1 MQNVVAGDIES
12 WLKEDGIGEVGIYWQ
27 RLPVVPVRAQIKIK
41 SDLTLAGL
49 PWFCAVFEKL
59 APELGKSLQPLNE
72 YEGREL
78 KAGTVIALPVSLPW
92 GVAITGERLA
102 LNLLHKASA
111 VATATKALVSLTA
124 PAGIKVLDT
133 RKTTPGLRALEKYAV
148 TVGGGCN
155 HRFTQVDAWMIKDN
169 HKELLGLK
177 GAVEFFRGLNQPYK
191 NLIVEI
197 HTLAEL
203 SDARELGVQH
213 FLLDNFTPDMLASA
227 CANKRAGEFFEVSG
241 GINLQ
246 TVKSV
251 MIAGVD
257 AVSSGAITQFPKAV
271 DISFKFQ
278 PESV

>member
-1 MQNVVAGDIES
+1 MQNVVSGDIDS
-12 WLKEDGIGEVGIYWQ
+12 WLIEDGFGEVGIYWQ

-41 SDLTLAGL
+41 SDVIMAGL

-59 APELGKSLQPLNE
+59 APELIESLRPLQEFEGK
-72 YEGREL
+72 EL
-78 KAGTVIALPVSLPW
+78 KAGTVVSLPGTLPW

-111 VATATKALVSLTA
+111 VATATKALVNLTA

-155 HRFTQVDAWMIKDN
+155 HRFTQVDVWMIKDN

-177 GAVEFFRGLNQPYK
+177 GAVDFFRGLNQPYK

-197 HTLAEL
+197 HNLAEL
-203 SDARELGVQH
+203 SEARELGVQH
-213 FLLDNFTPDMLASA
+213 FLLDNFSPEMLASA
-227 CANKRAGEFFEVSG
+227 CSKKRAGEFFEVSG

-251 MIAGVD
+251 LIPGVD
-257 AVSSGAITQFPKAV
+257 AVSSGAITQFPAAV

>member
-1 MQNVVAGDIES
+1 MQNVAPGDIEN
-12 WLKEDGIGEVGIYWQ
+12 WLKEDGFGEVGIYWQ
-27 RLPVVPVRAQIKIK
+27 RLPIVPVRAQIKIK
-41 SDLTLAGL
+41 SDLRLAGL
-49 PWFCAVFEKL
+49 PWFCAVFERL
-59 APELGKSLQPLNE
+59 APELKVGLRALQE
-72 YEGREL
+72 FEGQDL
-78 KAGTVIALPVSLPW
+78 KAGTIIPLSGTLPW

-111 VATATKALVSLTA
+111 VATATKALVNLTD

-148 TVGGGCN
+148 AVGGGCN

-169 HKELLGLK
+169 HKELMGLK
-177 GAVEFFRGLNQPYK
+177 GAVEFFRSLNQPYK

-197 HTLAEL
+197 HDLAEL
-203 SDARELGVQH
+203 AEARELGVRH

-227 CANKRAGEFFEVSG
+227 CSKKRAGEFFEISG

-251 MIAGVD
+251 LIPGVD
-257 AVSSGAITQFPKAV
+257 AVSSGAITQFPAAV

>member
-1 MQNVVAGDIES
+1 MQNVVSADIDS
-12 WLKEDGIGEVGIYWQ
+12 WLKEDGLGEVGIYWQ

-59 APELGKSLQPLNE
+59 APELKMNLNSLQE
-72 YEGREL
+72 FEGQEL
-78 KAGTVIALPVSLPW
+78 KAGTVIPLSGTLPW

-102 LNLLHKASA
+102 LNLIHKASA
-111 VATATKALVSLTA
+111 VATATKALVNLTA

-148 TVGGGCN
+148 TVGGGYN

-177 GAVEFFRGLNQPYK
+177 GAVDFFRSLNQPYK

-197 HTLAEL
+197 HNLAEL
-203 SDARELGVQH
+203 SEARELGVQH
-213 FLLDNFTPDMLASA
+213 FLLDNFTPDMLANA
-227 CANKRAGEFFEVSG
+227 CSKKRTGEFFEVSG
-241 GINLQ
+241 GINIQ

-251 MIAGVD
+251 LIPGVD
-257 AVSSGAITQFPKAV
+257 AVSSGAITQFPAAV

>member
-59 APELGKSLQPLNE
+59 APQLENSLRSLNE

-78 KAGTVIALPVSLPW
+78 KAGTVIDLPASLPW

-111 VATATKALVSLTA
+111 VATATKALVNLTT

-133 RKTTPGLRALEKYAV
+133 RKTTPGLRTLEKYAV

-155 HRFTQVDAWMIKDN
+155 HRFSQVDAWMIKDN
-169 HKELLGLK
+169 HKELMGLK

-197 HTLAEL
+197 HSLTELAT
-203 SDARELGVQH
+203 ARELGVQH
-213 FLLDNFTPDMLASA
+213 FLLDNFSQEMLATA
-227 CANKRAGEFFEVSG
+227 CAGKRAGDFFEVSG

-246 TVKSV
+246 TVKTV
-251 MIAGVD
+251 LIPGVD
-257 AVSSGAITQFPKAV
+257 AVSSGALTMFPAAV

>member
-1 MQNVVAGDIES
+1 MQNVVSGDIEN
-12 WLKEDGIGEVGIYWQ
+12 WLKEDGFGEVGIYWQ

-41 SDLTLAGL
+41 SNLTLAGL
-49 PWFCAVFEKL
+49 PWFCAVFERL
-59 APELGKSLQPLNE
+59 SPGLGKSLEPLIE
-72 YEGREL
+72 HEGCEF
-78 KAGTVIALPVSLPW
+78 KAGAVIGLPVALPW

-111 VATATKALVSLTA
+111 VATATKALVNLTA
-124 PAGIKVLDT
+124 PAGVKVLDT

-169 HKELLGLK
+169 HKELMGLK
-177 GAVEFFRGLNQPYK
+177 GAVDFFRGLNQPYK

-197 HTLAEL
+197 HNLTEL
-203 SDARELGVQH
+203 SEARELGVQH
-213 FLLDNFTPDMLASA
+213 FLLDNFSPEMLATA
-227 CANKRAGEFFEVSG
+227 CSKKLSGEFFEVSG
-241 GINLQ
+241 GINLL

-251 MIAGVD
+251 LIPGVD
-257 AVSSGAITQFPKAV
+257 AVSSGAITQFPAAV

-278 PESV
+278 PESE

>member
-1 MQNVVAGDIES
+1 MQNVVSGDIES
-12 WLKEDGIGEVGIYWQ
+12 WLKEDGFGEVGVYWQ
-27 RLPVVPVRAQIKIK
+27 RLPVVPVRAHIKIK

-59 APELGKSLQPLNE
+59 APGLGKSLEPLKE
-72 YEGREL
+72 HEGREL
-78 KAGTVIALPVSLPW
+78 KAGTVIALPVLVPW

-111 VATATKALVSLTA
+111 VATATKALVNLTA
-124 PAGIKVLDT
+124 PAGVKVLDT

-155 HRFTQVDAWMIKDN
+155 HRFTQVDTWMIKDN
-169 HKELLGLK
+169 HKELMGLK
-177 GAVEFFRGLNQPYK
+177 GAVDFFRTLNQPYK

-197 HTLAEL
+197 HSLSELAEC
-203 SDARELGVQH
+203 RELGVQH
-213 FLLDNFTPDMLASA
+213 FLLDNFSPEMLATA
-227 CANKRAGEFFEVSG
+227 CSKKLSGEFFEVSG

-246 TVKSV
+246 TVKAV
-251 MIAGVD
+251 LIPGVD
-257 AVSSGAITQFPKAV
+257 AVSSSAITQFPAAV